1 MCGLAG
7 LFILPDSQPPLPD
20 FNLALA
26 AMKHRGPD
34 DEGFLSFN
42 WLPSS
47 LNQKKYSYLPFGNYL
62 ILANGLKN
70 KILVVKLLKKCLLDV
85 RNRRNIYS
93 IR

>member
-34 DEGFLSFN
+34 DEGFLHFN
-42 WLPSS
+42 WVLFL
-47 LNQKKYSYLPFGNYL
+47 LNQKKYSYLLFKNYV
-62 ILANGLKN
+62 ILANGRKR
-70 KILVVKLLKKCLLDV
+70 IGV
-85 RNRRNIYS
+85 
-93 IR
+93 

>member
-34 DEGFLSFN
+34 DEGFLHFN
-42 WLPSS
+42 WVLFL
-47 LNQKKYSYLPFGNYL
+47 LNQKKIF
-62 ILANGLKN
+62 IFT
-70 KILVVKLLKKCLLDV
+70 IQKLRDFSKWTEKE
-85 RNRRNIYS
+85 
-93 IR
+93 

>member
-20 FNLALA
+20 FKLALS

-47 LNQKKYSYLPFGNYL
+47 LNQKKIF
-62 ILANGLKN
+62 IFT
-70 KILVVKLLKKCLLDV
+70 IRKLLNFSKRTEK
-85 RNRRNIYS
+85 
-93 IR
+93 